1 MSFTHFTFSEAE
13 SSLSTSSSVYT
24 LHLSK
29 CILGCTGF
37 DDTVLHVFFGPFAA
51 RLVLEL
57 RMANLKKL
65 MKYIGREGILKVFTL
80 YPWEQQHMTFFVDFI
95 ATLSTDS
102 K

>member
-13 SSLSTSSSVYT
+13 SSLSTSSSAYM

-37 DDTVLHVFFGPFAA
+37 DDKILHVFIGPFAA

-57 RMANLKKL
+57 RSANLKKIDEL
-65 MKYIGREGILKVFTL
+65 YTQRRHSEGFYTL
-80 YPWEQQHMTFFVDFI
+80 SLGATAYFCVDFI